1 MTPAAFSTPLLLQ
14 GNAIFPGSKSFSLM
28 AAPISLA
35 LASWISNPLSVQIF
49 GTTSG
54 LAGAGTVTG
63 TITGVLGAGIMVP
76 AFQLA
81 GYTGTTAPLLALIFE
96 QGLKQALK
104 GRAYQ
109 GVSAG
114 VGSGS
119 DVVTKIKANGL
130 ALQGLLQAQLSAA
143 GLVGPLTPTVCFAL
157 GQGISKLVETC
168 VGVGTVTGGGNFGAV
183 GTSVSRFA

>member
-1 MTPAAFSTPLLLQ
+1 MTPIDFSAPLLAQ
-14 GNAIFPGSKSFSLM
+14 GNAIFPGSKSFSMM

-54 LAGAGTVTG
+54 LAGAGNVAG
-63 TITGVLGAGIMVP
+63 TITGVLGVGILVP
-76 AFQLA
+76 AFQVA
-81 GYTGTTAPLLALIFE
+81 GYTGTTSPMLALIFE
-96 QGLKQALK
+96 QGIRLALK
-104 GRAYQ
+104 GKTYQ

-119 DVVTKIKANGL
+119 DVVTKVKANGV

-143 GLVGPLTPTVCFAL
+143 SLVGSLTPTVCFAL
-157 GQGISKLVETC
+157 GQGVAKLVETC

-183 GTSVSRFA
+183 GTSVSRFV